1 MIKSTILLGIT
12 EKLYQQLLV
21 CLVSKLVSLYAPY
34 YIGHTLTLENLN
46 FKYLL
51 KDLMHFY
58 DALSFLF

>member
-34 YIGHTLTLENLN
+34 HIGHTLTLENLN
-46 FKYLL
+46 FKYLW
-51 KDLMHFY
+51 KD
-58 DALSFLF
+58 

>member
-34 YIGHTLTLENLN
+34 YIGYTLTLENLN
-46 FKYLL
+46 FKYLW
-51 KDLMHFY
+51 KD
-58 DALSFLF
+58 